1 MNKIHT
7 IATALVLGPLLGL
20 DPSQVAQAQ
29 GDEELVEVLV
39 HDRARGELSEGT
51 GAPSEDQLIRAI
63 NGASTE
69 GLIASLE
76 YGEHVE
82 CHRCVP
88 LVERNLLES
97 EDPEVRRISAW
108 WLRHRLFAIAQIFHR
123 MEDVLASDG
132 DPVRRARAARA
143 IGEFMLPAGLAPLR
157 AAYGAEGDAGVREAI
172 VRGLERLNHVGA
184 NATLATALADEE
196 VAVRRAAIFAVNRVN
211 FFRDTDAL
219 VGALADGDA
228 LVRTEAARLVG
239 QFRADGAEM
248 ALAGMLRS
256 DSSRDA
262 RQAAAI
268 ALGQLGT
275 SAARTALLEARDT
288 EGESLVLDAI
298 DVALRF

>member
-7 IATALVLGPLLGL
+7 ITTALVLGLGL
-20 DPSQVAQAQ
+20 TATAQAQ
-29 GDEELVEVLV
+29 DDEEPIEVIV

-69 GLIASLE
+69 GLIATLE
-76 YGEHVE
+76 YGEQVE

-88 LVERNLLES
+88 LVERNLLAS
-97 EDPEVRRISAW
+97 DDAEVRRISAW

-123 MEDVLASDG
+123 MEDVLATDG

-143 IGEFMLPAGLAPLR
+143 IGEFMLPAGLTPLQ
-157 AAYGAEGDAGVREAI
+157 AAYAGEADATVRAEI

-184 NATLATALADEE
+184 NATLSTALSDDDA
-196 VAVRRAAIFAVNRVN
+196 AVRRAAIFAVNRVN

-219 VGALADGDA
+219 VGALADTDA

-239 QFRADGAEM
+239 QFRADGAEL

-256 DSSRDA
+256 DASRDA

-275 SAARTALLEARDT
+275 SAAREALIEAQGT

-298 DVALRF
+298 EVALRF